1 MPVRIGLTG
10 QDDFPYRGQLDF
22 VDNQYNPSTGTLQY
36 RAEVANP
43 DGALRPGQFARVEMP
58 VASAG
63 AALLVDQKAVMTDQD
78 RRYLYVLS
86 DDNRAERRVVETG
99 RRVDGL
105 LVITEGLAAG
115 DRVVVSG
122 LQKIAFP
129 GIEVVPELVSM
140 RRTAA
145 PVVVAAA
152 P

>member
-1 MPVRIGLTG
+1 
-10 QDDFPYRGQLDF
+10 
-22 VDNQYNPSTGTLQY
+22 
-36 RAEVANP
+36 
-43 DGALRPGQFARVEMP
+43 
-58 VASAG
+58 
-63 AALLVDQKAVMTDQD
+63 MTDQD